1 MCEPLNAL
9 SNRSWSEMR
18 CEDLMSADLV
28 SEIVLAGSVALMI
41 AVLIL
46 ILVAALTQPAALA
59 WKQCGESLGAT

>member
-1 MCEPLNAL
+1 
-9 SNRSWSEMR
+9 MR